1 MKISVIGL
9 GKLGFPMSS
18 FLRSKFEING
28 YDKNIQIRSLI
39 KKKPNLHLPYEANIK
54 KYTKKKIRICQNIVD
69 ALKDTDICFITVPTP
84 SLKNGKFSNNFL
96 IDVLKEISKFIKN
109 KDGIK
114 KKPFIININ
123 STVSPGS
130 FDKELIPFMEK
141 NGLKINKDYE
151 FIYNPYF
158 VALGDVIKNLE
169 KPDFILLGGSSAY
182 SLNKLQSVYNKL
194 YKNPNYKC
202 MNLNEGELVKLLVN
216 CYVASKISFTNFVKN
231 ITESSQSISLNTI
244 LNAIGTDKR
253 IGNNFLRPGG
263 PFLGPCLPRDIVALT
278 KFCDEIKINK
288 IYPNSAEKLN
298 KISINN
304 LINLTTFLKKKKIK
318 SIGFTGIAYK
328 PNTDFYQESIA
339 FKLMEKAKKIGLK
352 TIFFD
357 RYIHNKKIKFSRVDS
372 LKSLI
377 KKCDV
382 IFISYEDSYVFKRQK
397 IFNQNVYV
405 WDIFNF
411 LSLKS
416 IKKFSNKNELNNLF
430 KKKNYEK

>member
-9 GKLGFPMSS
+9 GKLGFPMAS
-18 FLRSKFEING
+18 FLSSKFEING
-28 YDKNIQIRSLI
+28 YDKNLQTRNLI

-54 KYTKKKIRICQNIVD
+54 KYTKKKIKIFENI
-69 ALKDTDICFITVPTP
+69 AETLKGSDICFITVPTP

-96 IDVLKEISKFIKN
+96 INVLKEISKFIINN
-109 KDGIK
+109 KK
-114 KKPFIININ
+114 KKPYIININ

-130 FDKELIPFMEK
+130 FDKELIPFMKK
-141 NGLKINKDYE
+141 NGLIINKDYD

-169 KPDFILLGGSSAY
+169 KPDFILLGFSSIY
-182 SLNKLQSVYNKL
+182 SLKKMQYIYNKL
-194 YKNPNYKC
+194 YKNPNFKP
-202 MNLNEGELVKLLVN
+202 MNLGEGELVKLLVN

-231 ITESSQSISLNTI
+231 ITENSNSLSLTTV
-244 LNAIGTDKR
+244 LDAVGTDKR
-253 IGNNFLRPGG
+253 IGNKFLRPGG

-288 IYPNSAEKLN
+288 IYPNSAKKLN
-298 KISINN
+298 KISIDS
-304 LINLTTFLKKKKIK
+304 LLKLTNFLKKKKIK

-339 FKLMEKAKKIGLK
+339 LKLMERSNKIGLK
-352 TIFFD
+352 TYFFD
-357 RYIHNKKIKFSRVDS
+357 KYIRNIKTKFSQVNS
-372 LKSLI
+372 LKSLV

-382 IFISYEDSYVFKRQK
+382 IFISYEDIFVFKKQK
-397 IFNQNVYV
+397 IFNQGVYV

-411 LSLKS
+411 LSSKN
-416 IKKFSNKNELNNLF
+416 IKKFSNKKEFNNLIE
-430 KKKNYEK
+430 NNEK